1 MLMAQQWF
9 FVLGVL
15 NNIMLIGIFVLRRNH
30 LALLQSYGWIY
41 LLLVLPA
48 IYTLFL
54 VQREEFAAQ
63 LTVFLVIF
71 LAFLVL
77 EGVYEFILKIPFRDD
92 WRLLTPYIVLY
103 LGMNYGFVVMSWKES
118 RTNGIAMLIL
128 FVIQIIANTLT
139 HK

>member
-1 MLMAQQWF
+1 MAQQWF